1 MVGKDFVTLTE
12 RAYYNITAT
21 IEDFILF
28 TRSYVKLD
36 AEWLQILRLKC
47 KNKKYHIVGSVPI
60 SNRKFVER
68 SIQNRHL

>member
-1 MVGKDFVTLTE
+1 MRNRSFDDHRHALIYYINTYKRQECHMVGKDFVTLTE
-12 RAYYNITAT
+12 RAYYNITAM

-47 KNKKYHIVGSVPI
+47 
-60 SNRKFVER
+60 
-68 SIQNRHL
+68 